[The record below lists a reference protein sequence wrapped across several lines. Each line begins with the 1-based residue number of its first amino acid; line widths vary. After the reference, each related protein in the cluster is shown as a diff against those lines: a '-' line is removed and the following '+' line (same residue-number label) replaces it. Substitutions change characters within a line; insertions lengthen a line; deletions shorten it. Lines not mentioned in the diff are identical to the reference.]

1 MEIHR
6 QRFSQ
11 LNPRFK
17 RQQRTTVATFLQ
29 PVEQPVI
36 CPVILP
42 SASRPQPRQG
52 ARSKQHQQTHFPP
65 AQPIRRPSTVHVK
78 HQQSQPVESNHQYIT
93 LANLTK
99 ILHVLQTNVKV
110 SDSEASIETHTST
123 TNSAKQRVQQHLQE
137 TATRWWRPIRSS
149 DSHPVSSIIHTSDT
163 STAFQQY
170 SDENNQLQKK
180 FPLLV
185 KIKFCYFFIILFFLL
200 DNRLKFNSKNEYIFN
215 KW

>member
-1 MEIHR
+1 MGCSENITTHFSDCPTKLTAVMEIHR

-65 AQPIRRPSTVHVK
+65 TQPSRRPSTAHVK

-99 ILHVLQTNVKV
+99 ILQVLQTNVKV

-137 TATRWWRPIRSS
+137 TAARWWKSVRPFDCQPLVAPPSSIPTYTTSTTSTQLPSS
-149 DSHPVSSIIHTSDT
+149 DVHQQQSDNVSSR
-163 STAFQQY
+163 
-170 SDENNQLQKK
+170 
-180 FPLLV
+180 V
-185 KIKFCYFFIILFFLL
+185 
-200 DNRLKFNSKNEYIFN
+200 
-215 KW
+215 